1 MTTNTLTQDRPVTH
15 DEYPCTP
22 ETIARSKAIAEK
34 ERAELARELI
44 DRGDVAVAVRL
55 GLPVDPV
62 LAHASMI
69 FEDLEALGGI
79 VQRQGLERVCAWL
92 ASIAEVIGYVEPAGI
107 ILSPRSTGE

>member
-1 MTTNTLTQDRPVTH
+1 MTGPILTQDRPVTH

-22 ETIARSKAIAEK
+22 ETIARSKAIADR

-44 DRGDVAVAVRL
+44 GRGDVAVAVRL

-62 LAHASMI
+62 LAHASMV

-79 VQRQGLERVCAWL
+79 VQRQGLERVFAWL
-92 ASIAEVIGYVEPAGI
+92 ASIAVASGEVNG
-107 ILSPRSTGE
+107 RW